1 MTPFQQARTVDRR
14 EAAGRAEAPPP
25 GRGSD
30 YAELSRRVKRAGLLV
45 SRVRD
50 WL

>member
-1 MTPFQQARTVDRR
+1 MTPFKQASTVQEPD
-14 EAAGRAEAPPP
+14 AAGWSEPPTP